1 MRKKGLWD
9 YYIDRNRDN
18 RKLHQ
23 LERKMNIIRKTLK
36 KVGLNLSSSS
46 SPTRPSSQTN
56 TLEQLKSLNVP
67 TTNVQEEIKERDETL
82 RKLREGLQKSIREE
96 KEYQEKWDS
105 ISRKIGQLKK
115 REEKR
120 TQRNL
125 SHLEQ
130 QKKIFEVIE
139 KAGIPISSD
148 KRTLKKIEHLA
159 SPPNVVKL
167 SEEDLEREIGSIPLR
182 NIGRRIGGAKKGR
195 KTMKHKKV
203 RFTK

>member
-1 MRKKGLWD
+1 
-9 YYIDRNRDN
+9 
-18 RKLHQ
+18 
-23 LERKMNIIRKTLK
+23 MNIIRKTLK

-203 RFTK
+203 RFSK